1 LIATQIQDG
10 QVAGRLTMQIT
21 AVKELEDFFFGN
33 PRSREAHISTC
44 PFWPKLGP
52 FSRVP
57 YPRLQDLTARGY
69 NGCVYCLP
77 EADTDRT

>member
-1 LIATQIQDG
+1 
-10 QVAGRLTMQIT
+10 MQIT